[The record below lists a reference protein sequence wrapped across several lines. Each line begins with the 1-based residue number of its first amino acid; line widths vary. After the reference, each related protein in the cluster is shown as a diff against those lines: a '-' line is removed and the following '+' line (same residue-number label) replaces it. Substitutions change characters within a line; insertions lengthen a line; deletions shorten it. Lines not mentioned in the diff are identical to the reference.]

1 LTRAYRSLKERDD
14 QLARNTTLKS
24 AIASNARTRQTLVRF
39 QPAVRWPPNNQAVTQ
54 MDHVTQRNAAL
65 VEQVAA
71 EARSLK
77 TQAGGLMEVVN
88 AFKVDEAQT
97 VSH

>member
-1 LTRAYRSLKERDD
+1 
-14 QLARNTTLKS
+14 
-24 AIASNARTRQTLVRF
+24 
-39 QPAVRWPPNNQAVTQ
+39 